1 MKKLYKKKRKVGLAP
16 GTVIYTGTKENKELF
31 IETFIYNNTSFEEH
45 KISSVEQLKTITNPQ
60 SVTWVN
66 VNGLNHTAAIQ
77 QMAETF
83 GIHPLIA
90 EDIPNTYQRVKID
103 TSEKH
108 IFVVFKMLHY
118 DKETTIRKEHVSF
131 ILGENYVLSFQEAEG
146 DVFDAIRERIRLAKG
161 KVRSKKAD
169 YLLYLLLDAI
179 VDNYYHIIDEIGY
192 KIDLYEN
199 EILTKN
205 TENDL
210 TFEIQNLKREILK
223 LRKVVIP
230 TKDILS
236 KIDKEE
242 HNYFL
247 KENLLYYADLEDHLH
262 QVIDSLEVYREMI
275 IGLMEMQF
283 TVVSNRMNE
292 VMKVLTIIATLF
304 IPTTFI
310 AGVYGMNFKYFP
322 ELDYKYAYL
331 IFWVIIIAI
340 FIALLIYFKRKKWL

>member
-1 MKKLYKKKRKVGLAP
+1 MKKLIKKRKIGLAP
-16 GTVIYTGTKENKELF
+16 GTVVYTGTKENKELF
-31 IETFIYNNTSFEEH
+31 IETFTYSENTFEEN
-45 KISSVEQLKTITNPQ
+45 KINSVSELNDVIPKKAI
-60 SVTWVN
+60 TWVN
-66 VNGLNHTAAIQ
+66 VNGLNHTQTIQ
-77 QMAETF
+77 QMAQTF
-83 GIHPLIA
+83 GLHSLVA
-90 EDIPNTYQRVKID
+90 EDIPNTYQRVKMD
-103 TSEKH
+103 ATNNH
-108 IFVVFKMLHY
+108 IFIVFKMLHY
-118 DKETTIRKEHVSF
+118 TETSSVRKEHVSF

-146 DVFDAIRERIRLAKG
+146 DVFDLIRERIRLAKG
-161 KVRSKKAD
+161 KVRTKKAD

-192 KIDLYEN
+192 KIDAYEN
-199 EILTKN
+199 QILHKN

-230 TKDILS
+230 AKDILN
-236 KIDKEE
+236 KINKEE
-242 HNYFL
+242 NGFIH
-247 KENLLYYADLEDHLH
+247 KETLIYYADLEDHLH

-275 IGLMEMQF
+275 IGLMEMQL

-331 IFWVIIIAI
+331 FFWVLVVAV
-340 FIALLIYFKRKKWL
+340 FIALFIYFKKKNWL